1 VKKTLIR
8 QAHGRILIGDRLQ
21 SIIDLPTAT
30 KEIREIRLKK
40 KKKIIMKNNL
50 AAYIFSILISDG
62 KHSIPNNNIII

>member
-40 KKKIIMKNNL
+40 KKNFEERES
-50 AAYIFSILISDG
+50 Y
-62 KHSIPNNNIII
+62 